1 VCPVLCSGHGQYG
14 GGLCHCEEGWKGA
27 ECDIPESD
35 CRVADCSGHGQCV
48 RGSCHCKPGWKGE
61 TCDEPDCEDPTCSEH
76 GACVHG
82 QCYCKAGW
90 KGPRCDVIDEQV
102 HKCLPTCSD
111 HGVYDLEAAKCI
123 CNRHWTGPDCSQGTQ
138 RDEKSFPESLSDIKT
153 SEANSSFS
161 PSTFTRRYIEPS
173 NNVFMVPSDIALFR
187 SSPLQSG
194 LRPPRKMRLGQVQV
208 RPGMDGT
215 EVRTAALRS
224 QVPGARSVQER
235 NVRVFARVERTPLH
249 PT

>member
-1 VCPVLCSGHGQYG
+1 MLILLATTKFRLSKFGPYPADAISITVKINVNVFCVGVCPVLCSGHGQYG

-111 HGVYDLEAAKCI
+111 HGVYDLESAKCV
-123 CNRHWTGPDCSQGTQ
+123 CNRHWTGPDCSQGA
-138 RDEKSFPESLSDIKT
+138 K
-153 SEANSSFS
+153 NSYCF
-161 PSTFTRRYIEPS
+161 
-173 NNVFMVPSDIALFR
+173 
-187 SSPLQSG
+187 
-194 LRPPRKMRLGQVQV
+194 
-208 RPGMDGT
+208 
-215 EVRTAALRS
+215 
-224 QVPGARSVQER
+224 
-235 NVRVFARVERTPLH
+235 
-249 PT
+249 